1 MWGWELDARDGIS
14 WTWLAQER
22 LLRPPAVELRS
33 VAEHY
38 DMRMVDGVFDGAVD
52 GGVSSVVA
60 THTTGC
66 LPFFPVA
73 GPMMM
78 DLRSDFPDAGDEQDA
93 LGR

>member
-1 MWGWELDARDGIS
+1 M
-14 WTWLAQER
+14 
-22 LLRPPAVELRS
+22 ELRG

-38 DMRMVDGVFDGAVD
+38 DMTTDDSELERMVDGVFDGAVD

-73 GPMMM
+73 HPMTM